1 MSKLAYLGSVVS
13 LLVAAGCGSGS
24 DAESGPERASA
35 TSESAP
41 SVTEP
46 SETSAPT
53 PAVPAGGPVTAR
65 CGPPDADAR
74 WITLHGSDR
83 NRLAAV
89 VVGDGPATAV
99 FSHQTGVSGLCGF
112 WPFAVWLAEQHGIRS
127 VLLDHCGVG
136 GSTCADDDFSANR
149 VAQLKLAMTW
159 ARTHGATRL
168 SSVGASLGGTTV
180 TVAAA
185 QTQSDAV
192 VNLSGPVTWIG
203 LDARRAAPR
212 VTEPTLLVVAP
223 DDSVVTTAQFK
234 ALRSSLGSRTT
245 AFMQPPAGHGWEL
258 LDTSDGPPFQPS
270 GVARTV
276 AAWIQG
282 DFAAA

>member
-1 MSKLAYLGSVVS
+1 MSKLAYIGASVS
-13 LLVAAGCGSGS
+13 LLVVVGCGSGS
-24 DAESGPERASA
+24 DGESRPRPSAAEPSATTAAPTAAESAS
-35 TSESAP
+35 
-41 SVTEP
+41 
-46 SETSAPT
+46 
-53 PAVPAGGPVTAR
+53 GPVSAR
-65 CGPPDADAR
+65 CGPPDVDAH
-74 WITLHGSDR
+74 WITLRGPNR

-89 VVGDGPATAV
+89 VVGDGPVTAV

-112 WPFAVWLAEQHGIRS
+112 WPFAVWLAEEHGIRS

-136 GSTCADDDFSANR
+136 GSACADDGFAANR
-149 VAQLKLAMTW
+149 VAQLELAMAW
-159 ARTHGATRL
+159 ARTHGAKRL

-185 QTQSDAV
+185 QHRVDGI

-203 LDARRAAPR
+203 LNARRVAPQ

-223 DDSVVTTAQFK
+223 NDSVVTTAQFK

-245 AFMQPPAGHGWEL
+245 ALVQAPQGHGWEL
-258 LDTSDGPPFQPS
+258 LDASTGPPFQPS
-270 GVARTV
+270 EVAKGV

-282 DFAAA
+282 DFAAT

>member
-1 MSKLAYLGSVVS
+1 MSKLAYIAAIVS
-13 LLVAAGCGSGS
+13 LLVVVGCGSGS
-24 DAESGPERASA
+24 DAESGPRPSA
-35 TSESAP
+35 TDPSA
-41 SVTEP
+41 T
-46 SETSAPT
+46 TSAPT
-53 PAVPAGGPVTAR
+53 AAESAGGPVSAR

-74 WITLHGSDR
+74 WITLRGPDR

-89 VVGDGPATAV
+89 VIGDGPVTAV

-112 WPFAVWLAEQHGIRS
+112 WPFAVWLAEEHGIRS

-136 GSTCADDDFSANR
+136 GSACVDDGFAANR
-149 VAQLKLAMTW
+149 VTQLELAMAW
-159 ARTHGATRL
+159 ARTHGAKRL

-185 QTQSDAV
+185 QHRIDAV

-203 LDARRAAPR
+203 LNARRAAPQ
-212 VTEPTLLVVAP
+212 VTEPMLLVVAP
-223 DDSVVTTAQFK
+223 NDSVVTTAQFK

-245 AFMQPPAGHGWEL
+245 AFVQPPEGHGWEL
-258 LDTSDGPPFQPS
+258 LDTSAGPPFQPS
-270 GVARTV
+270 EVARSV